1 MMYNNALQVAE
12 RSTPVAIAMVPD
24 SFYDDNVLE
33 PGMVRI
39 RSPNSANITLTSNA
53 VQNRRKPPV
62 EGAVSN
68 PSNSILLQRA
78 KRVSVSSVYFK
89 HNTPVIN
96 SSNNIVLCYDQSS
109 NSVYQFILAYGDY
122 ITPQQLI
129 KALDN
134 AILASGIATTF
145 FFYFKGTP
153 VPTYVTTAAPTQ
165 DSEVLCITTTP
176 VYFLSGCSAVFR
188 GRSTFGWSVP
198 DGPVWDGINP
208 VNPTL
213 AASYQALAFTEM
225 LIGPMPC
232 AYTRYVDI
240 LSPSLTRWTKLPSTT
255 TQSTNSAQL
264 FRYYFPTFV
273 SYDSDPGT
281 LTTASAII
289 YNRKTE
295 RGLENAFDPAYFTV
309 NPSEALTAIDL
320 VFRDEY
326 GEIFVV
332 GPQRYSRTPGINPA
346 TRVASQSLAIP
357 QAVNTGGIWWNIVL
371 YIEA

>member
-1 MMYNNALQVAE
+1 MYSNALQVAE
-12 RSTPVAIAMVPD
+12 RSAPVSIAMVPD

-39 RSPNSANITLTSNA
+39 RSANSANITLTSNA
-53 VQNRRKPPV
+53 VQNRNRPPV

-78 KRVSVSSVYFK
+78 KRVSVSTVFFK
-89 HNTPVIN
+89 HDTPVIN
-96 SSNNIVLCYDQSS
+96 STNNIVLCYDQSS
-109 NSVYQFILAYGDY
+109 NQVFSFLLTPGDY

-134 AILASGIATTF
+134 AILASGIATSF

-153 VPTYVTTAAPTQ
+153 VPAYVTASTPSSDA
-165 DSEVLCITTTP
+165 EVLCVTTTP
-176 VYFLSGCSAVFR
+176 VYFLSSSSAIFR
-188 GRSTFGWSVP
+188 GRSTYGWSVP
-198 DGPVWDGINP
+198 DGPSWDGVNP
-208 VNPTL
+208 VTPAL
-213 AASYQALAFTEM
+213 AAAYQGLAFTEM

-232 AYTRYVDI
+232 AYTRYVDV

-255 TQSTNSAQL
+255 TQSTSSAQL

-273 SYDSDPGT
+273 SYDTDPGN

-289 YNRKTE
+289 YQRKLE
-295 RGLENAFDPAYFTV
+295 RGPENSFDPAYFTV

-332 GPQRYSRTPGINPA
+332 EAPRYSRTPGINPA
-346 TRVASQSLAIP
+346 TRNPAQTINIR
-357 QAVNTGGIWWNIVL
+357 QAVVTGGIWWNIVL